1 LSVSHEPELWLDTV
15 FCCRQRSGTR
25 DRDRARGRAGG
36 SSSWQKPSD
45 RGARGDPRDSRNSRN
60 IRPRDARRSPDDRRD
75 KEMHRGSSKQPRS
88 DRRDEKDR
96 YPVNDQGIVVSPDN
110 IKRAREHREVK
121 NVDGK
126 WVKPEDTGETLV
138 SPALL
143 DGSFKAQ
150 IHLPQDALRF
160 SIPTQKHVG
169 TVKPRFYIVEM
180 F

>member
-1 LSVSHEPELWLDTV
+1 
-15 FCCRQRSGTR
+15 
-25 DRDRARGRAGG
+25 
-36 SSSWQKPSD
+36 
-45 RGARGDPRDSRNSRN
+45 
-60 IRPRDARRSPDDRRD
+60 
-75 KEMHRGSSKQPRS
+75 MHRGSSKQPRS

-110 IKRAREHREVK
+110 IRRAREHREVK

-143 DGSFKAQ
+143 DGSFTPPRIQNEPILNLRRSKAH

-169 TVKPRFYIVEM
+169 TVKLRSTLWRCFSSVEPAVLLIGQHGVRTG
-180 F
+180 